1 MGETITLNALP
12 IRIWERLGVNEARF
26 PWDPAQAEELPAEI
40 HVGTPTAPLRL
51 SARGP
56 AGYARKE
63 LSVETR
69 PGEEVLVLADLRTE
83 GTLLVHTELSVAAGA
98 TVRLVQLVRPETAGS
113 RLASQVTARCADG
126 GRVEL
131 VQVLLGR
138 GDVWC
143 EDKVAL
149 DGAGSS
155 LAADL
160 GYLGQAKQQR
170 DIGLVV
176 DHYGRETKSE
186 IHAGGALR
194 DAAEKTF
201 RGTIDFKRGASGA
214 VGSELETVL
223 MLGEDA
229 VNKTVPVILC
239 AEEDIVGEH
248 GASIGALD
256 EETLF
261 YFESRGIGRAQ
272 AEELLA
278 RAAIERLAR
287 RAGDEEMAQTILD
300 ALEEELSHEG
310 LS

>member
-12 IRIWERLGVNEARF
+12 TRTWERLGVNESRL
-26 PWDPAQAEELPAEI
+26 PWDPAQAVELPAET
-40 HVGTPTAPLRL
+40 HAGTPAAPLRL
-51 SARGP
+51 SAHGP

-63 LSVETR
+63 LAVETR

-98 TVRLVQLVRPETAGS
+98 TVRLVQLVRPEAAGS
-113 RLASQVTARCADG
+113 RLASQVTARCAEG

-131 VQVLLGR
+131 IQVLLGR

-149 DGAGSS
+149 DGTGSS

-201 RGTIDFKRGASGA
+201 RGTIDFKRGASGS

-239 AEEDIVGEH
+239 AEEDVVGEH

-287 RAGDEEMAQTILD
+287 RAGDEEMAQAILD

>member
-12 IRIWERLGVNEARF
+12 TRTWERLGVNESPF
-26 PWDPAQAEELPAEI
+26 PWEPARAEELPEENHIETSAA
-40 HVGTPTAPLRL
+40 HMRPK
-51 SARGP
+51 ARGP
-56 AGYARKE
+56 AGFACKE
-63 LSVETR
+63 LTVETR

-83 GTLLVHTELSVAAGA
+83 GTLLVQTDLSVAAGA

-113 RLASQVTARCADG
+113 RLASRVTARCADG

-131 VQVLLGR
+131 IQVLLGR

-143 EDKVAL
+143 EDQVAL

-160 GYLGQAKQQR
+160 GYLGQEKQLR

-239 AEEDIVGEH
+239 AEEDVVGEH

-287 RAGDEEMAQTILD
+287 RAGDEEMAQAILD

>member
-1 MGETITLNALP
+1 MGLVDGD
-12 IRIWERLGVNEARF
+12 ERYACAVREVDEARVF
-26 PWDPAQAEELPAEI
+26 EPFRRDVEDIEL
-40 HVGTPTAPLRL
+40 
-51 SARGP
+51 AR
-56 AGYARKE
+56 
-63 LSVETR
+63 
-69 PGEEVLVLADLRTE
+69 
-83 GTLLVHTELSVAAGA
+83 
-98 TVRLVQLVRPETAGS
+98 S
-113 RLASQVTARCADG
+113 R
-126 GRVEL
+126 
-131 VQVLLGR
+131 
-138 GDVWC
+138 
-143 EDKVAL
+143 AL
-149 DGAGSS
+149 D
-155 LAADL
+155 
-160 GYLGQAKQQR
+160 
-170 DIGLVV
+170 
-176 DHYGRETKSE
+176 
-186 IHAGGALR
+186 HAGGALR

-239 AEEDIVGEH
+239 AEEDVVGEH

>member
-12 IRIWERLGVNEARF
+12 TRTWERLGVNESRF
-26 PWDPAQAEELPAEI
+26 PWDPARAVELPAETYAGAQ
-40 HVGTPTAPLRL
+40 GTPLRL

-56 AGYARKE
+56 AGQARKE
-63 LSVETR
+63 LAVETR

-83 GTLLVHTELSVAAGA
+83 GTLLVHTDLSVAAGA
-98 TVRLVQLVRPETAGS
+98 TVRLVQLVRPETAES
-113 RLASQVTARCADG
+113 RIASRVTARCADG

-131 VQVLLGR
+131 IQVLLGR

-143 EDKVAL
+143 EDQVAL

-160 GYLGQAKQQR
+160 GYLGQEKQLR

-201 RGTIDFKRGASGA
+201 RGTIDFKRGATGA

-239 AEEDIVGEH
+239 AEEDVVGEH

-261 YFESRGIGRAQ
+261 YFGSRGIGRAQ

-287 RAGDEEMAQTILD
+287 RAGDEEMAQAILD

>member
-12 IRIWERLGVNEARF
+12 TRTWERLGVNEAHF
-26 PWDPAQAEELPAEI
+26 PWDPARAVELPAET
-40 HVGTPTAPLRL
+40 HAGTPAAPLRL

-63 LSVETR
+63 VAVETQ

-83 GTLLVHTELSVAAGA
+83 GTLLVHTALTVAAGA
-98 TVRLVQLVRPETAGS
+98 TVRLVQLLRPEGAAS
-113 RLASQVTARCADG
+113 RLASRVTAHCADG

-131 VQVLLGR
+131 IQVLLGR
-138 GDVWC
+138 GDIWC
-143 EDKVAL
+143 EDRVAL
-149 DGAGSS
+149 DGTGSS

-160 GYLGQAKQQR
+160 GYLGQARQRR
-170 DIGLVV
+170 DIGLVA

-186 IHAGGALR
+186 IRAGGALR
-194 DAAEKTF
+194 GEAEKTF

-229 VNKTVPVILC
+229 VNKTVPLILC
-239 AEEDIVGEH
+239 AEEDVVGEH

-287 RAGDEEMAQTILD
+287 RAGDGAMAQAILD